1 MVILLLICAFANVN
15 SSTYELSIPSD
26 FQQNFSNFTGIVKR
40 KNPSIVTLLSIWN
53 GQVETYKS
61 ILGYRFVRSFIQNYG
76 YGARSVYN
84 STYVVN
90 YFVAG
95 STWINFDDV
104 ETVRAKISYA
114 KEKGLLGYNVFQVI
128 NDDSGRRRLFER
140 EATGTRVLGDRNFS
154 GRGTSL
160 SAAAEHFDGD
170 APILQGKLPRG
181 LEIAVKRLSASS
193 TQGLEEFKNEVSL
206 TARLQMISG
215 KTNTRF
221 YGENEDLNLL
231 EYAYDL

>member
-1 MVILLLICAFANVN
+1 MF
-15 SSTYELSIPSD
+15 Y
-26 FQQNFSNFTGIVKR
+26 
-40 KNPSIVTLLSIWN
+40 
-53 GQVETYKS
+53 Y
-61 ILGYRFVRSFIQNYG
+61 
-76 YGARSVYN
+76 
-84 STYVVN
+84 
-90 YFVAG
+90 
-95 STWINFDDV
+95 
-104 ETVRAKISYA
+104 
-114 KEKGLLGYNVFQVI
+114 
-128 NDDSGRRRLFER
+128 RRRLFER
-140 EATGTRVLGDRNFS
+140 EATGTRVLGDRSFS

-170 APILQGKLPRG
+170 APILQVFSFESIKAATNNFSRENQLGEGGFGPVYKGKLPRG

-231 EYAYDL
+231 EYVSYLNSYNYLHHLIC

>member
-1 MVILLLICAFANVN
+1 MF
-15 SSTYELSIPSD
+15 Y
-26 FQQNFSNFTGIVKR
+26 
-40 KNPSIVTLLSIWN
+40 
-53 GQVETYKS
+53 Y
-61 ILGYRFVRSFIQNYG
+61 
-76 YGARSVYN
+76 
-84 STYVVN
+84 
-90 YFVAG
+90 
-95 STWINFDDV
+95 
-104 ETVRAKISYA
+104 
-114 KEKGLLGYNVFQVI
+114 
-128 NDDSGRRRLFER
+128 RRRLFER
-140 EATGTRVLGDRNFS
+140 EATGTRVLGDRSFS

-170 APILQGKLPRG
+170 APILQVFSFESIKAATNNFSRENQLGEGGFGPVYKGKLPRG